1 MTDIATEAELYDGK
15 GTTEEIVVV
24 DETKGEEETKDE
36 ATEETQDAKK
46 EEETKDESPSSVEE
60 TKETTVPISAMH
72 GERDRRQAAEKENV
86 ALKEKLEESNKT
98 EPTSVFEDE
107 SKFRN
112 ELATDF
118 NQQLTNHSLNQ
129 SEFFAARELGRDV
142 LDQKIEAFKKLAED
156 NPELR
161 QRFAIAV
168 SPYHELVDI
177 VNQHDELDKMKDL
190 DGYKAK
196 LKAEAKV
203 EVKKELEKEIEEK
216 EKLRKSIPDSLV
228 GDDSAGGISSKGT
241 FEKPT
246 AEELYN

>member
-1 MTDIATEAELYDGK
+1 MTDIATEAELYDGT

-36 ATEETQDAKK
+36 EPEKETKS

-107 SKFRN
+107 SKFRT

-118 NQQLTNHSLNQ
+118 NQQLTNQNLNQ
-129 SEFFAARELGRDV
+129 SEFFTAREIGRDV
-142 LDQKIEAFKKLAED
+142 LDQKIETFRKLAED

-177 VNQHDELDKMKDL
+177 VNQHDELEKMKDV

-196 LKAEAKV
+196 LKSEARA
-203 EVKKELEKEIEEK
+203 EVKKELEKEIEDK
-216 EKLRKSIPDSLV
+216 ANLRESIPDSLV
-228 GDDSAGGISSKGT
+228 GDASAGGISSKGS

>member
-1 MTDIATEAELYDGK
+1 MTDIVTEAELYDGK

-36 ATEETQDAKK
+36 EPEKETKS
-46 EEETKDESPSSVEE
+46 EEETKGESPSSVEE

-107 SKFRN
+107 SKYRN

-129 SEFFAARELGRDV
+129 SEFFVARELGRDV

-161 QRFAIAV
+161 QRFAIA
-168 SPYHELVDI
+168 
-177 VNQHDELDKMKDL
+177 
-190 DGYKAK
+190 
-196 LKAEAKV
+196 
-203 EVKKELEKEIEEK
+203 
-216 EKLRKSIPDSLV
+216 
-228 GDDSAGGISSKGT
+228 
-241 FEKPT
+241 
-246 AEELYN
+246 

>member
-1 MTDIATEAELYDGK
+1 MEDIATEAELYDGK

-36 ATEETQDAKK
+36 EPEKETKS

-60 TKETTVPISAMH
+60 PKVPISAMH

-168 SPYHELVDI
+168 SQYHELVDI

-196 LKAEAKV
+196 LRAEAKV
-203 EVKKELEKEIEEK
+203 EVKQELEKEIEEK

-228 GDDSAGGISSKGT
+228 GDASAGGISSKGS